1 MTSAFTTSPQS
12 TCWWLVAAGNVNDTQ
27 YQSTS
32 IMLSVRPLWRWTV
45 WAIPA
50 STILVQPTLQS
61 KLKRVFVRKYYVV
74 ILLTIDH
81 LQAQCFLCRIER
93 ISRKWVHQSYQILFE
108 PLLQCLMEGSRKE
121 ISIKLLEICLLQLWH
136 ASKLSFMLLEIIYIY
151 ISSLSGLMRRIQI
164 LIDRV

>member
-61 KLKRVFVRKYYVV
+61 KLKRVFVRKYYAV
-74 ILLTIDH
+74 ILHTIEHKLKVSCAGSNESVENEYTSLTRFCLSHSFNILWKVQGKKSVSNCLKYAYCNFDM
-81 LQAQCFLCRIER
+81 
-93 ISRKWVHQSYQILFE
+93 HQNFRSCCWKLF
-108 PLLQCLMEGSRKE
+108 
-121 ISIKLLEICLLQLWH
+121 
-136 ASKLSFMLLEIIYIY
+136 IYTLVAY
-151 ISSLSGLMRRIQI
+151 PA
-164 LIDRV
+164 